1 MTVNSV
7 INSLENKVLDDIL
20 KPINHPVS
28 RIPGLEFDSEYA
40 TIDDFEAFFSYY
52 KEKELP
58 LMHKEYE
65 TLKSFLEERN
75 KKEESFLTG
84 MTEVLKTYQWDAVKM
99 LGTLTT
105 IKYGIKN
112 IFA

>member
-52 KEKELP
+52 FLKNFK
-58 LMHKEYE
+58 HKGCNI
-65 TLKSFLEERN
+65 TPCIFWKRASFFKPYIYIL
-75 KKEESFLTG
+75 
-84 MTEVLKTYQWDAVKM
+84 
-99 LGTLTT
+99 
-105 IKYGIKN
+105 
-112 IFA
+112 